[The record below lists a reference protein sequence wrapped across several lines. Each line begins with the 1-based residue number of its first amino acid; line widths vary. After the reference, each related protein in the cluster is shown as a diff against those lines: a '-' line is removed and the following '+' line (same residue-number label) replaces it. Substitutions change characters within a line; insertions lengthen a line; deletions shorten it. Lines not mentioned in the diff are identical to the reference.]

1 MRVGVKSDCQPT
13 WEWYCPRK
21 ESFPWKNHQPLLW
34 FLSRRSNIIKISI
47 RVDSVWIKHLKL
59 GLPPGNILNRG
70 WKCLQLKASGR
81 FSWKKYL
88 VIACIACESW
98 AYRMVHVKS
107 PLLNFKLDL
116 EHENV
121 NILKNGFYHR
131 ILQLSEYPK
140 RERAKKNF
148 FFETLLDGPFIT

>member
-1 MRVGVKSDCQPT
+1 M
-13 WEWYCPRK
+13 
-21 ESFPWKNHQPLLW
+21 
-34 FLSRRSNIIKISI
+34 
-47 RVDSVWIKHLKL
+47 
-59 GLPPGNILNRG
+59 LNRG
-70 WKCLQLKASGR
+70 WKCFQLKASGR

-121 NILKNGFYHR
+121 DILKNGFYHR
-131 ILQLSEYPK
+131 ILHPSEYPK

-148 FFETLLDGPFIT
+148 FSETLLDGPLNTAKKYH

>member
-1 MRVGVKSDCQPT
+1 M
-13 WEWYCPRK
+13 
-21 ESFPWKNHQPLLW
+21 
-34 FLSRRSNIIKISI
+34 
-47 RVDSVWIKHLKL
+47 
-59 GLPPGNILNRG
+59 LNRG
-70 WKCLQLKASGR
+70 WKCFQLKASGR

-98 AYRMVHVKS
+98 AYRMVHGKL

-121 NILKNGFYHR
+121 DILKNGFYHR
-131 ILQLSEYPK
+131 ILQPSEYPK

-148 FFETLLDGPFIT
+148 FFETLLDGPLFHWSLQRKRRNFWELIWPETFIFNNIHPYYQLLAMVHCKWIIG